1 MIASRRP
8 LLTRYLSAA
17 AGFVGMPPPPIGRKR
32 KTGHPVYFRRQGGP
46 VRSFLHVLFGRSP
59 VPTLAREEAS
69 HYSSSPVP
77 ETGPTHAGGGST
89 NRVGF
94 VHHHGEVGEEGGG
107 KEWDGRRLSVPESV
121 RESLLQRA
129 PERKGGREGDKLR
142 RASPSPLLVML
153 APCWPRVN
161 KREREEEQ
169 SRQNSGE
176 EAH

>member
-1 MIASRRP
+1 M
-8 LLTRYLSAA
+8 
-17 AGFVGMPPPPIGRKR
+17 
-32 KTGHPVYFRRQGGP
+32 
-46 VRSFLHVLFGRSP
+46 
-59 VPTLAREEAS
+59 PTLAREEAS

-89 NRVGF
+89 YRVGF
-94 VHHHGEVGEEGGG
+94 VHHHGEVGAEGGG

-142 RASPSPLLVML
+142 RASLSLLLVML

-176 EAH
+176 KRPTSRGRRNRSSLGRRKGQSRLRTKEQEKVQYNEP